1 VKPGGV
7 GRAWPSSSKRKEV
20 STSTEKPE
28 HTSRPL
34 APLDLRSLKHRP
46 GEHMHSFTKRFT
58 DVYLRLP
65 QVSEVQVVDEF
76 HFGTTNL

>member
-1 VKPGGV
+1 
-7 GRAWPSSSKRKEV
+7 
-20 STSTEKPE
+20 
-28 HTSRPL
+28 
-34 APLDLRSLKHRP
+34 
-46 GEHMHSFTKRFT
+46 MHSFTKRFT